1 MKEESPTH
9 SRREVCFDNKIN
21 LNVGNGIIN
30 LLEHLLLPKVQIFIL
45 RRGMSNLLKSLR
57 ATPAGRANG
66 LLYEDLVGG
75 HQKSISSRGSKMA
88 AILVGLPNPPLI
100 W

>member
-1 MKEESPTH
+1 MFWVISAVADYSKHWMKEESPTH
-9 SRREVCFDNKIN
+9 SRRKVCFDNKIN

-57 ATPAGRANG
+57 ATPAGRANR
-66 LLYEDLVGG
+66 LPYEDLVGG
-75 HQKSISSRGSKMA
+75 HQKSISSRESK
-88 AILVGLPNPPLI
+88 
-100 W
+100 